1 MKTWNSVFFV
11 AFSMKFLKNFKFY
24 FFHTWNYNYW
34 PTMFSLFLITVHLK
48 SRIPK
53 NLVFG
58 RCHILFIRSILEYC
72 AVVWHSS
79 LTCEQSADIE
89 RVQKVATRTI
99 LQDFNVPYETALGEL
114 HLEKLDERRKQL
126 CLNFAKQCTKSEK
139 NMHMFP
145 LKGSCGKNTSW
156 A

>member
-1 MKTWNSVFFV
+1 
-11 AFSMKFLKNFKFY
+11 
-24 FFHTWNYNYW
+24 
-34 PTMFSLFLITVHLK
+34 MFSLFLITVHLK

-99 LQDFNVPYETALGEL
+99 LQDFNVPYETALSEL

-145 LKGSCGKNTSW
+145 LNPKPHYEHAHQVEKYKVPMAFTERYKESAIPYMTRLLNENSSK
-156 A
+156 